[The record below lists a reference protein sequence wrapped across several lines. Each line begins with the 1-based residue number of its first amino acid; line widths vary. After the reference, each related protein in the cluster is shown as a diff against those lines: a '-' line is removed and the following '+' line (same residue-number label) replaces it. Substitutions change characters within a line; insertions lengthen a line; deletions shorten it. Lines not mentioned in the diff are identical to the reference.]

1 MIAAMLGQ
9 SALDL
14 DGTRDGLLR
23 TVEAGKQPVADMLDL
38 FATILANQP
47 LQHLIM
53 PAQYLVPGIVAHR
66 PHELGG
72 LDDVRE
78 DECAGRLR
86 ARRLIGTACDPKLHS
101 GAAS

>member
-1 MIAAMLGQ
+1 
-9 SALDL
+9 
-14 DGTRDGLLR
+14 
-23 TVEAGKQPVADMLDL
+23 
-38 FATILANQP
+38 
-47 LQHLIM
+47 M

-86 ARRLIGTACDPKLHS
+86 ARRLIGTACDAELHQES
-101 GAAS
+101 GSQLLVDRGAQPAEGRPGGLQFQHRPVGVSPTSVRGC